1 MSNENTTTIEPP
13 SAAEV
18 RSSDRLE
25 SRCNCIEEYS
35 ALIKKEYGEDAEL
48 ELVMKF
54 NIQTGKMWASF
65 PPIYFK
71 HRVKNAA
78 GKLTSKT
85 KRSHFKSS
93 YCALCGKAL

>member
-1 MSNENTTTIEPP
+1 MNNQDQTKTEGGG
-13 SAAEV
+13 AVA
-18 RSSDRLE
+18 SSDLLE

-35 ALIKKEYGEDAEL
+35 ALIKKEYGDDAEL
-48 ELVMKF
+48 ELVMKC
-54 NIQTGKMWASF
+54 NIQTGKMWAAF

-85 KRSHFKSS
+85 KRSHFRSS
-93 YCALCGKAL
+93 YCPLCGKAL